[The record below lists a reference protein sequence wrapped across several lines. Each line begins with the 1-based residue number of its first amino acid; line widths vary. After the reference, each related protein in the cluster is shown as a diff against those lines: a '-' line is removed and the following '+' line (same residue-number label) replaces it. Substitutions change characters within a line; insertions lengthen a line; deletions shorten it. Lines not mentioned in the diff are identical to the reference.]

1 MRSTAIGAA
10 RRPGQAGSREPA
22 GAAKHIRRAKL
33 FSHLRGQLD
42 ARRAEYDP
50 RALPL
55 PAAVAGPA
63 AVPSRWRDAVVGFPG
78 GPEGRGPG
86 TEAMGPAAAR
96 CRGPGSRKGRF
107 SAGTWGGGRRGRR
120 ALRGEARLEQLAQRS
135 FWWARPLAEAL
146 ERI

>member
-107 SAGTWGGGRRGRR
+107 SAGKWGGGAPGP
-120 ALRGEARLEQLAQRS
+120 ARLARRS
-135 FWWARPLAEAL
+135 SPRAARAAKFLVGSSL
-146 ERI
+146 G